1 MSAAQHLDEFAR
13 THFHGLFAIVLLVA
27 LGLRLPAL
35 STPSLNDGE
44 AREAFAAL
52 DVAGGHAAREGMVDS
67 AAYAA
72 LSALAFAVAGASTAS
87 ARFWPAAAGVA
98 LAAVPI
104 LLRKKL
110 GPAVALG
117 AGLLLA
123 LSPTTA
129 ALSRT
134 ADGSIIGA
142 LGYAALLAALYS
154 GEAEVRPWL
163 TGIIVGIMLA
173 AGPVGLGG
181 LMVILATAAIE
192 HAAAGRLWGRELSS
206 GAWRQVRSVI
216 AAPLFW
222 AGILTAALV
231 SSTALVY
238 PGALGVLGQGL
249 TAWVRSFVFIG
260 QTGVVRALLL
270 VLAYETLSVA
280 YALPALRSF
289 FKRPDLGPFIP
300 LAAGA
305 GAIYL
310 LARPGRTPGDALLIA
325 IPVMI
330 LAAVGIREMLNLLS
344 RETVSGVI
352 VLEVA
357 LILGLGVFANQ
368 SLTAYAVQPDLPTY
382 AGLRLALGGVA
393 ILGIFLVAGLFA
405 TGWSGNVPGAVG
417 GLGVGLAVLL
427 LFGEVSAVWG
437 VSFARRASANELWWE
452 STSPRELNLL
462 VSTVGEISTRQTGTP
477 DELPL
482 VVQGE
487 RESALGWAFR
497 QFEYVEFVDQ
507 PARTTAP
514 AVFIAPLIGVAGSEA
529 MPSLAANYVGQRL
542 MVRERR
548 DWTQLPPEPVG
559 WWLDRMGAVLREG
572 VILWVRED
580 VQFPPS
586 QS

>member
-1 MSAAQHLDEFAR
+1 MSAAQRIDEFAR
-13 THFHGLFAIVLLVA
+13 THFYVLFAMVLLVA

-35 STPSLNDGE
+35 SSPSLNDSE

-52 DVAGGHAAREGMVDS
+52 DVAEGRAPREGMVDS

-72 LSALAFAVAGASTAS
+72 LSALAFSVAGASTAS

-98 LAAVPI
+98 IAAVPI
-104 LLRKKL
+104 LLKKKL

-123 LSPTTA
+123 LSPSTA

-134 ADGSIIGA
+134 ADGSIIGV
-142 LGYAALLAALYS
+142 LGYAVLIASLYA
-154 GEAEVRPWL
+154 GEAETRPWL
-163 TGIIVGIMLA
+163 AGIIVGVMLA
-173 AGPVGLGG
+173 AGPAGLGG
-181 LMVILATAAIE
+181 LMVILVTAAVE

-206 GAWRQVRSVI
+206 GAWRQMRSVI
-216 AAPLFW
+216 VSPRFWVGLLAAV
-222 AGILTAALV
+222 LV
-231 SSTALVY
+231 CSTALVY
-238 PGALGVLGQGL
+238 PSAIGVLGQGL
-249 TAWVRSFVFIG
+249 TAWARSFVFIG

-270 VLAYETLSVA
+270 VLAYETLAVVFA
-280 YALPALRSF
+280 IPALRTF
-289 FKRPDLGPFIP
+289 FKRPDLGSFIP

-310 LARPGRTPGDALLIA
+310 FARPGRTPGDALLIA
-325 IPVMI
+325 VPLLI
-330 LAAVGIREMLNLLS
+330 LAAVGIHRMLGLLS

-352 VLEVA
+352 LLEVA

-368 SLTAYAVQPDLPTY
+368 SLTAYAIQPDLPTY
-382 AGLRLALGGVA
+382 AALRLALGAVA

-405 TGWSGNVPGAVG
+405 TGWSGNVPGAAG
-417 GLGVGLAVLL
+417 GLGFGLAVLL
-427 LFGEVSAVWG
+427 LVGEISAVWG

-452 STSPRELNLL
+452 STSPRELSLL
-462 VSTVGEISTRQTGTP
+462 VSTVGEISARRTGTT
-477 DELPL
+477 DELPI

-487 RESALGWAFR
+487 RETALGWAFH
-497 QFEYVEFVDQ
+497 QFEHVEFVDQ
-507 PARTTAP
+507 PARTAAP
-514 AVFIAPLIGVAGSEA
+514 EVFIAPLIGEPGSEA
-529 MPSLAANYVGQRL
+529 MPLLAADYVGQRL

-548 DWTQLPPEPVG
+548 EWTQLPPEPVG
-559 WWLDRMGAVLREG
+559 WWLGRMGAVLREG

-586 QS
+586 QP